1 MDQPRPPTPYVGSVA
16 LPTLLLVGGLLLGAA
31 LGLAG
36 VWLVRRGARRRRGHA
51 VQELRAAVAEVAWR
65 NVVTPVEEVLADHR
79 AAREALAGA
88 F

>member
-1 MDQPRPPTPYVGSVA
+1 VA

-36 VWLVRRGARRRRGHA
+36 VWLVGRGARRRRAQA
-51 VQELRAAVAEVAWR
+51 VQELRGAVAEVAWR
-65 NVVTPVEEVLADHR
+65 NVVSPVEGVLGDHR
-79 AAREALAGA
+79 TAREALAGA

>member
-1 MDQPRPPTPYVGSVA
+1 VA
-16 LPTLLLVGGLLLGAA
+16 LPTLLLVGGLLAGAA

-36 VWLVRRGARRRRGHA
+36 VALVRRGARRRRTQA
-51 VQELRAAVAEVAWR
+51 VQELRSAVADVAWR
-65 NVVTPVEEVLADHR
+65 NVVSPVEEVLADHR